1 MKDLEKANELLKE
14 FIEKIIAEAE
24 QLNESLDKRKQELEK
39 KEEEISDV
47 ETQLE
52 YVHLLE
58 RQLINR
64 LDVLLEERNMLLELL
79 DEKESE
85 IKKHLCEDSP
95 EK

>member
-1 MKDLEKANELLKE
+1 MKDLEKANELLKQ
-14 FIEKIIAEAE
+14 FIEKIMTEAE

-39 KEEEISDV
+39 KEEEISDI

-52 YVHLLE
+52 YVRLLE

-64 LDVLLEERNMLLELL
+64 LDVLLEERNILLELL
-79 DEKESE
+79 DEKELE
-85 IKKHLCEDSP
+85 IKEHLCEDSP